1 MAEKEVVQVPFFA
14 QFLESQ
20 EKPTTTTRH
29 KTLKFPSDID
39 EWDD

>member
-1 MAEKEVVQVPFFA
+1 MAEKETVQVPFFA
-14 QFLESQ
+14 QFLETQ
-20 EKPTTTTRH
+20 EKSTTTRH